1 MKVRPGLE
9 VLQPYTIDDREWA
22 IKLDANERPA
32 PLPSLIQAAVR
43 ERLSGLA
50 FNRYPDMAMR
60 SLRQKIAAVSGL
72 AADNVLIGNG
82 SSELLAALCYTFGGA
97 GRGIVYPWP
106 SFSMYGVYAKLADS
120 AAAPVALGEDF
131 GVDAAAVLAAAERHS
146 SGLIILCNP
155 NNPTGSVIPPAVI
168 EKIVAAAPCP
178 VVVDEAY
185 YEFYGQSA
193 LPLLKQYTNL
203 IVVRT
208 FSKAYGLAAARVG
221 YLLAASAIVSMVG
234 RALLPYHVNALS
246 LVAAEAVYDL
256 RQELEPGIRQIIAE
270 RERLAGELGRLPGIT
285 VYPSATNFLLV
296 KAVDGKRISAG
307 LAACGIGIRDF
318 SAAPGL
324 AGCLRITV
332 GTPAENDAVL
342 KVMAAITQG
351 GTAV

>member
-1 MKVRPGLE
+1 MEVRPGLE
-9 VLQPYTIDDREWA
+9 RLPSYTIDDGEWV
-22 IKLDANERPA
+22 IKLDANERPT
-32 PLPSLIQAAVR
+32 PLPAPVQAAIM
-43 ERLSGLA
+43 ERLAGLS

-60 SLRQKIAAVSGL
+60 SLRQKIAAESGL
-72 AADNVLIGNG
+72 TAENVLIGNG

-106 SFSMYGVYAKLADS
+106 SFSMYGIYAKLADS
-120 AAAPVALGEDF
+120 VAVPVALGEDF
-131 GVDAAAVLAAAERHS
+131 GVDAAAVLAAAERDCT
-146 SGLIILCNP
+146 GLIILCNP
-155 NNPTGSVIPPAVI
+155 NNPTGTVIPPAVI
-168 EKIVAAAPCP
+168 EKVVAAAPCP

-193 LPLLKQYTNL
+193 LPLLKQYANL

-221 YLLAASAIVSMVG
+221 YLLASGEITSLVG
-234 RALLPYHVNALS
+234 RVLLPYHVNALS
-246 LVAAEAVYDL
+246 LAAAEAAYDL
-256 RQELEPGIRQIIAE
+256 RQEFAPGIRQIIAE
-270 RERLAGELGRLPGIT
+270 RQRLADELSRLPGIT

-296 KAVDGKRISAG
+296 KAVDAKRISAG

-332 GTPAENDAVL
+332 GTPEENDAVIEAL
-342 KVMAAITQG
+342 AAITQG
-351 GTAV
+351 GAAQ